1 MLTFTTSR
9 FLIAFLPPWCVGYWH
24 GRRCFQYLPNEWRC
38 LGQIIIS
45 LTSDSEG
52 DWKIPARIR
61 ISSYSVILSLD
72 KWQVFKWEV
81 IESLQSPRRKRSDRP
96 LEYPQLPLYLDECD
110 KKHNIAMFT
119 NQTWKHA
126 WYLQSL
132 IGNISNN
139 LNAISR
145 SSSRF
150 SFPSVFLF
158 YQKKPCLLTLIIT
171 FLWVM

>member
-1 MLTFTTSR
+1 MCRKERNELQTWTDWHNYTVEFIY
-9 FLIAFLPPWCVGYWH
+9 FLCHVYVHHVPVQLIAFLPPWCVGYWH

-81 IESLQSPRRKRSDRP
+81 IESLHSPRRKRSDRP
-96 LEYPQLPLYLDECD
+96 LEFPQLPLYLDECD

-119 NQTWKHA
+119 NQTWKHK
-126 WYLQSL
+126 YLDCL
-132 IGNISNN
+132 
-139 LNAISR
+139 
-145 SSSRF
+145 
-150 SFPSVFLF
+150 VFTKF
-158 YQKKPCLLTLIIT
+158 DWQYK
-171 FLWVM
+171 